1 MVSLCIESHSYD
13 GTGRR
18 PACVVTMLC
27 QSVVEC
33 SGQMQL
39 QRAAL
44 SKHIVSDCLH
54 PKTAGCNIVY
64 LVTKTSLHILL
75 YS

>member
-13 GTGRR
+13 GAGRR

-33 SGQMQL
+33 SSQKQL

-44 SKHIVSDCLH
+44 S
-54 PKTAGCNIVY
+54 
-64 LVTKTSLHILL
+64 
-75 YS
+75 